1 MSKRVGDDPFCHMMV
16 GKGEI
21 FEATYAHYVLMQLT
35 SGMIEDLDSLLHSG
49 REITTVYEEL
59 TKTLPNDHLDYDNV
73 SYIHCCSYC
82 YNGHALLA
90 SSS

>member
-1 MSKRVGDDPFCHMMV
+1 MTVILYCFC
-16 GKGEI
+16 
-21 FEATYAHYVLMQLT
+21 MQLT

-73 SYIHCCSYC
+73 SYIPCICR
-82 YNGHALLA
+82 LLKWTCTPCFFQQGTLHLLGRGRGY
-90 SSS
+90 